1 MTRSQEAATLTRSWR
16 LTSTHSEK
24 GFQSNTTNWTA
35 GGTASTLARSCLAP
49 LPTHTLGAQISR
61 RYLTCL
67 TNEQTNR
74 RFRFIKKY
82 VDFTLARS
90 IIIGRLKRRDKPV
103 HKRTGERDRLLLRHP
118 ALGRGG
124 GEGRKT
130 CFCEPFYAK
139 NDHFART
146 GLGQTHGKLK
156 TETRFLIGPGPQR
169 TQRTLP

>member
-1 MTRSQEAATLTRSWR
+1 
-16 LTSTHSEK
+16 
-24 GFQSNTTNWTA
+24 
-35 GGTASTLARSCLAP
+35 
-49 LPTHTLGAQISR
+49 
-61 RYLTCL
+61 L

-130 CFCEPFYAK
+130 CLFAS
-139 NDHFART
+139 HFMLKMT
-146 GLGQTHGKLK
+146 ILPGQAWDKHMESSK
-156 TETRFLIGPGPQR
+156 QR
-169 TQRTLP
+169 RIF